1 MHTYTTHTIGIEQNA
16 NAHAGDIKYTE
27 KQTNNVLVN
36 ELKLFGGRFSAP
48 FAAHESAKQ
57 EQYKSHVC
65 ISAFVHVRTV
75 TTCITAPKLGGD
87 NGDKICSYNSL
98 NQSIQRGHC

>member
-16 NAHAGDIKYTE
+16 NAHASDIKHTE
-27 KQTNNVLVN
+27 KQTNNMLVN

-65 ISAFVHVRTV
+65 ISAFVHVQ
-75 TTCITAPKLGGD
+75 
-87 NGDKICSYNSL
+87 SL
-98 NQSIQRGHC
+98 HV